1 MAPILKESQFTL
13 ALKFKR
19 GHRYFWFKS
28 ADYNGGFAGDKLAI
42 ADDSGDFP
50 HMTDDGL
57 LFIDSHAFIS
67 LHSTPNWVYA
77 SVPLIDP
84 EGNRSDTPTSNYEA
98 ISVAKLLGLPIKIA
112 DPYGDEEP
120 IEFRLKF

>member
-1 MAPILKESQFTL
+1 MARIPKESQFTL

-28 ADYNGGFAGDKLAI
+28 ANYNGGFAGDKLAI

-67 LHSTPNWVYA
+67 LPSPGKPVTL
-77 SVPLIDP
+77 PLIDP
-84 EGNRSDTPTSNYEA
+84 EGNKTSTPTSIYEA